1 MSTKD
6 LINAIASGDAQQ
18 IETTFESV
26 MKDKI
31 SVALDAMR
39 SSVAQNLFTEEV
51 ELDEEQLDELSKKTL
66 DTYVKKARISR
77 DVNADI
83 EDMRGTALK
92 HKDDARAK
100 IAKRQGGIY
109 NAKKRLA
116 KEEVELTLEDYSVA
130 ELEEFMLSEDF
141 EQLDELSKST
151 LGSYV
156 KKSKSAIIGNAQ
168 VTGMSNVGDKAK
180 AKAEKT
186 VEKRAKGINK
196 AVDKLTEE
204 ELDEAEE
211 KIKYVSGHG
220 WGPGRVQVTTNK
232 GRKMMVKHEIA
243 KDSNSYSGPQV
254 GHKMAD
260 WEHMKEEIEE
270 GYDSSGAYE
279 KHDPKHPAFAKNYTK
294 FKAAN
299 PKGTIGDFVAH
310 MKKQK

>member
-39 SSVAQNLFTEEV
+39 SSVAQNLFTEQV

-66 DTYVKKARISR
+66 DTYVKKARNSR

-83 EDMRGTALK
+83 EDMRGISLK
-92 HKDDARAK
+92 QKDAARAT
-100 IAKRQGGIY
+100 IDKRQGGIY
-109 NAKKRLA
+109 HAKKRLA
-116 KEEVELTLEDYSVA
+116 KEEAEFTLEDYSVA
-130 ELEEFMLSEDF
+130 ELEDFMLSEDF

-151 LGSYV
+151 LGSYI
-156 KKSKSAIIGNAQ
+156 KKSKSNIIMHGSTLGTDVNKK
-168 VTGMSNVGDKAK
+168 VKDKSTA
-180 AKAEKT
+180 T
-186 VEKRAKGINK
+186 IQKRAKGINK

-204 ELDEAEE
+204 E
-211 KIKYVSGHG
+211 
-220 WGPGRVQVTTNK
+220 TT
-232 GRKMMVKHEIA
+232 V
-243 KDSNSYSGPQV
+243 
-254 GHKMAD
+254 
-260 WEHMKEEIEE
+260 EE

-279 KHDPKHPAFAKNYTK
+279 KHDPKHPDFAKNYNK

>member
-51 ELDEEQLDELSKKTL
+51 ELDEEQLDEWGPSFHDRMINTKAIIDKQKAKALAAKGATPSKLKPKKT
-66 DTYVKKARISR
+66 V
-77 DVNADI
+77 
-83 EDMRGTALK
+83 
-92 HKDDARAK
+92 
-100 IAKRQGGIY
+100 
-109 NAKKRLA
+109 
-116 KEEVELTLEDYSVA
+116 EEVEFTLEEYSLS
-130 ELEEFMLSEDF
+130 ELEDFMLSEDF

-151 LGSYV
+151 LGSYI
-156 KKSKSAIIGNAQ
+156 KKSKSNIIMHGSTLGTDINKR
-168 VTGMSNVGDKAK
+168 VKDKSA
-180 AKAEKT
+180 AT
-186 VEKRAKGINK
+186 MQKRAKGINK

-211 KIKYVSGHG
+211 KVKYVSGHG

-232 GRKMMVKHEIA
+232 GRKIMVKHEIN
-243 KDSNSYSGPQV
+243 KDHSYSGPQV

-279 KHDPKHPAFAKNYTK
+279 KHDPKHPAFVKNYTK
-294 FKAAN
+294 FKTAN

>member
-39 SSVAQNLFTEEV
+39 SSVAQNLFTEEID
-51 ELDEEQLDELSKKTL
+51 LDEEKTPGVALSKAYNKSFDGKKPGNARPETSLTGAYSKTGKPGGELKKKNVDEEIDLDE
-66 DTYVKKARISR
+66 
-77 DVNADI
+77 
-83 EDMRGTALK
+83 
-92 HKDDARAK
+92 
-100 IAKRQGGIY
+100 
-109 NAKKRLA
+109 
-116 KEEVELTLEDYSVA
+116 
-130 ELEEFMLSEDF
+130 

-151 LGSYV
+151 LGSYI
-156 KKSKSAIIGNAQ
+156 KKSKSNIIMHGSTLGTDINKR
-168 VTGMSNVGDKAK
+168 VKDKSA
-180 AKAEKT
+180 AT
-186 VEKRAKGINK
+186 MQKRAKGINK

-211 KIKYVSGHG
+211 KVKYVSGHG

-232 GRKMMVKHEIA
+232 GRKLMVKHEIN
-243 KDSNSYSGPQV
+243 KDHSYSGPQV

-279 KHDPKHPAFAKNYTK
+279 KHDPKHPAFVKNYTK
-294 FKAAN
+294 FKTAN

>member
-51 ELDEEQLDELSKKTL
+51 ELDE
-66 DTYVKKARISR
+66 
-77 DVNADI
+77 
-83 EDMRGTALK
+83 
-92 HKDDARAK
+92 
-100 IAKRQGGIY
+100 
-109 NAKKRLA
+109 
-116 KEEVELTLEDYSVA
+116 
-130 ELEEFMLSEDF
+130 

>member
-18 IETTFESV
+18 IETTFETV
-26 MKDKI
+26 MTEKI

-39 SSVAQNLFTEEV
+39 SSVAQNMFKEEV
-51 ELDEEQLDELSKKTL
+51 ELEEEQLDELSKKTL
-66 DTYVKKARISR
+66 DTYVKKARNSR

-83 EDMRGTALK
+83 EDMKGISLK
-92 HKDDARAK
+92 QKDDARAK
-100 IAKRQGGIY
+100 IDKRQGGIY

-116 KEEVELTLEDYSVA
+116 KEEVEFTLEDYSVA
-130 ELEEFMLSEDF
+130 ELEDFMLSEDF
-141 EQLDELSKST
+141 EQLDELSKGT

-156 KKSKSAIIGNAQ
+156 KKAKTAIVGNAH
-168 VTGMSNVGDKAK
+168 VMGMNGTSEKTK

-196 AVDKLTEE
+196 AVDKLTEDE
-204 ELDEAEE
+204 E
-211 KIKYVSGHG
+211 V
-220 WGPGRVQVTTNK
+220 V
-232 GRKMMVKHEIA
+232 
-243 KDSNSYSGPQV
+243 
-254 GHKMAD
+254 
-260 WEHMKEEIEE
+260 EE

-279 KHDPKHPAFAKNYTK
+279 KHDPKHPAFMKNYTK

-299 PKGTIGDFVAH
+299 PKGNIGDFVAH